1 MKSWKSVY
9 MQQKFIKSKLL
20 QEQLKKL
27 NSIVWPEIADLA
39 KSEILRYSKGE
50 TYKNLPLFLTLY
62 SIIRPFDALKYHVFE
77 KNMENG
83 AFAISEQMLHFP

>member
-1 MKSWKSVY
+1 
-9 MQQKFIKSKLL
+9 MQQKFKFSKLL

-50 TYKNLPLFLTLY
+50 TYKFIPLFLTLY
-62 SIIRPFDALKYHVFE
+62 SIITPFEALNYHVFG

-83 AFAISEQMLHFP
+83 AFAHLEQMLHFP